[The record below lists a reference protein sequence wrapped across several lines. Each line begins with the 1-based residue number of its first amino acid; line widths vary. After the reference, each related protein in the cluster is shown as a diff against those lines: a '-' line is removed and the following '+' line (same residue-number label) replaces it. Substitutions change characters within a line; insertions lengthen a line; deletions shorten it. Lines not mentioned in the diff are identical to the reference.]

1 MDNYNYYDKKISALE
16 KKIGQLEALNQQVI
30 NDNNELKAKLSRER
44 KSTHSIADRSL
55 FPQIDQTIANFLFNY
70 DVDPK
75 TGIINTS
82 ASSARK
88 NTNFTNFYR
97 FILQVLKPRGK
108 ATRGQKNKFLPTNCN
123 LGELSEKEWSVVVYL
138 LQKITELTA
147 IAKAAFIIIDSNPNE
162 KTFNVRSW
170 FAEENREDALDYI
183 RRYDLSTK

>member
-16 KKIGQLEALNQQVI
+16 KKIGQLGALNQQVI

-82 ASSARK
+82 ASPARK

-147 IAKAAFIIIDSNPNE
+147 IAKAAFIIINSNPDE
-162 KTFNVRSW
+162 KTFNVRFW
-170 FAEENREDALDYI
+170 FAEENREDALDFI